1 MASTMNKEERERF
14 LAEVHVGVF
23 AVAEE
28 GRGPLAVPVW
38 YAYEPGGEIA
48 IWTGARS
55 RKARLL
61 EAAGRFTFCVQDEN
75 PPYRYVSVEGA
86 VSSVEPASIAGDVR
100 PLAYRYLGPEV
111 AEPYLASIGGAEGVA
126 GDVVIRMRPERWY
139 SANFSSQEG

>member
-1 MASTMNKEERERF
+1 MSLSERERF

-23 AVAEE
+23 AVAEK

-38 YAYEPGGEIA
+38 YAYEPGGEIT
-48 IWTGARS
+48 IWTGAGS

-86 VSSVEPASIAGDVR
+86 VSRVEPASFDEDVR
-100 PLAYRYLGPEV
+100 PLVYRYLGPEA
-111 AEPYLASIGGAEGVA
+111 AEPYLAGIGGEEGVA
-126 GDVVIRMRPERWY
+126 GDVMIRMRPERWY
-139 SANFSSQEG
+139 SADFSLQEG

>member
-1 MASTMNKEERERF
+1 MASTMNKEEREGF

-38 YAYEPGGEIA
+38 YAYEPGGEIM
-48 IWTGARS
+48 IWTGAGS

-75 PPYRYVSVEGA
+75 PPYRYVTVEGA
-86 VSSVEPASIAGDVR
+86 VSSVGPANFDGDVR
-100 PLAYRYLGPEV
+100 PLAYRYLGEE
-111 AEPYLASIGGAEGVA
+111 AGESFLESLGGADGVA

-139 SANFSSQEG
+139 SLDFSS

>member
-1 MASTMNKEERERF
+1 MSLTMSVSERERF

-48 IWTGARS
+48 IWTGAGS

-86 VSSVEPASIAGDVR
+86 VSSVEPASLEGDVR
-100 PLAYRYLGPEV
+100 PLAYRYLSPEA
-111 AEPYLASIGGAEGVA
+111 AEPYLASIGGEEGVA

-139 SANFSSQEG
+139 SADFSSQG